1 MIWLLKIKKLII
13 KNKQRIIGASGGV
26 VAFGLV
32 VWSGL
37 FFAVPGN
44 YDPPLPIDSNE
55 ISLYLTNKLGPQL
68 HNKAQYE
75 QPFDL
80 VVEENGVNDIIAR
93 ELHSWQFDGLTIQRI
108 GVAFEQ
114 GGVCLMGRC
123 GYMGLDFIA
132 TVFIKPEIDKNGNF
146 FLGIKKVKAGRAR
159 LPFAAMIIRKKIAG
173 RLEKS
178 ASEKLF
184 GDVADLLLNSGTIEP
199 VMKVGGV
206 KIRAEKIVT
215 VEKKMIISFVPQE

>member
-1 MIWLLKIKKLII
+1 MKIKQLII
-13 KNKQRIIGASGGV
+13 KNIRRIIATVVGV
-26 VAFGLV
+26 LVLGLV
-32 VWSGL
+32 VWVWQ

-55 ISLYLTNKLGPQL
+55 ISLYLTNKLGPGL

-80 VVEENGVNDIIAR
+80 VVDEYGVNDIIAR
-93 ELHSWQFDGLTIQRI
+93 QLHSWQFDGLTIRRI

-114 GGVCLMGRC
+114 GSVCLMGRC
-123 GYMGLDFIA
+123 EYKGLDFIA
-132 TVFIKPEIDKNGNF
+132 TVFIKPEIDKNGEF
-146 FLGIKKVKAGRAR
+146 SLGIKKVKAGRAR
-159 LPFAAMIIRKKIAG
+159 LPFAGMIIRKKIAG
-173 RLEKS
+173 RFEKS

-184 GDVADLLLNSGTIEP
+184 GDIAEPLLNSETIEP

-206 KIRAEKIVT
+206 KIRAAKIVT
-215 VEKKMIISFVPQE
+215 VKKKIIISFVPGE